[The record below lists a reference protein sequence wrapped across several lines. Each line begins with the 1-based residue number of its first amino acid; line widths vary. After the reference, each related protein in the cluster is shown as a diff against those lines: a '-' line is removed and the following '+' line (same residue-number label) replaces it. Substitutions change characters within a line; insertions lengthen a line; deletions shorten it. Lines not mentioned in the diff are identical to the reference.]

1 MKIYEALKEMMLN
14 GKTIKRKKIQTW
26 QSDKSYRVGK
36 VDWQK
41 EGVILEK
48 IGDKWKPDSFFIP
61 SGELYTEWEIEE
73 ENHEEDIKFD

>member
-1 MKIYEALKEMMLN
+1 MKIYEALKEMMNN

-26 QSDKSYRVGK
+26 QSDKLYRVGK

-48 IGDKWKPDSFFIP
+48 SSGKWKPDSFFMP
-61 SGELYTEWEIEE
+61 SDELYTDWEIEE